1 MSLADFKNL
10 HEHEDVYVLGSGA
23 TLDHIDPEFF
33 RDKVV
38 VATNGVADRLGLYD
52 VTTNLYVVTHYHQDA
67 KYLSEKYPFFDVLTP
82 LGDQGFA
89 GTPQVSFDDNVTTYP
104 NKVTSFDFNVDK
116 MWPDDPDSE
125 LIVGSTSMHA
135 AMHFACLLGAST
147 VLMCGA
153 DCGLLD
159 GAANH
164 TGYQSGNLAGPV
176 QDQVE
181 WLARWELHLRKVS
194 AKLRTHYGVRIYSI
208 TPWQNLQLEGHVYQG
223 FVLGEKE

>member
-1 MSLADFKNL
+1 MRLNDFKDL

-23 TLDHIDPEFF
+23 TLDHIDPLFF

-38 VATNGVADRLGLYD
+38 VATNLVADRLGLYD
-52 VTTNLYVVTHYHQDA
+52 FVTDLYCVTHYHQDA
-67 KYLSEKYPFFDVLTP
+67 KYLSEKYPFFDVLCP

-116 MWPDDPDSE
+116 MWPDDPDAE

-159 GAANH
+159 GKSNH
-164 TGYQSGNLAGPV
+164 GDYVSGNLAT
-176 QDQVE
+176 DVE
-181 WLARWELHLRKVS
+181 HQIAWLARWEKHLRSVA
-194 AKLRTHYGVRIYSI
+194 AKLREHYGVRIYSI
-208 TPWQNLQLEGHVYQG
+208 NPWVNLQLESHS
-223 FVLGEKE
+223 FVGYLEG